1 MQLVRYQTIGI
12 TCQEGKKR
20 QIASA
25 SGRCP
30 LGPEGEGGTFDGPA
44 LPPLDSLPTLDDQG
58 SRGER
63 VLWTRQRRCGWRS
76 APIFAKRA
84 KARLRKPAKR
94 KRTGRAERGPLDP
107 KEEVALV
114 GWLKKRVRVH

>member
-1 MQLVRYQTIGI
+1 MQIMQLVRYQTKDAA
-12 TCQEGKKR
+12 CQEGKKR

-58 SRGER
+58 M
-63 VLWTRQRRCGWRS
+63 
-76 APIFAKRA
+76 
-84 KARLRKPAKR
+84 
-94 KRTGRAERGPLDP
+94 PLDP

>member
-1 MQLVRYQTIGI
+1 MQIMHFVRELTK
-12 TCQEGKKR
+12 CKVC
-20 QIASA
+20 
-25 SGRCP
+25 GRCP

-58 SRGER
+58 M
-63 VLWTRQRRCGWRS
+63 
-76 APIFAKRA
+76 
-84 KARLRKPAKR
+84 
-94 KRTGRAERGPLDP
+94 PLDP